1 MVLYFVVTVRKMAEM
16 SHGLGVNLP
25 LVQYEYSIIGTSV
38 NPNLEKHVSLP
49 FIISQPSKTS
59 LSPQLN
65 RTVLVGVTSVLRICA
80 MPNKCR
86 RKKDKHR
93 REQCSPNQQSTVV
106 GLYG

>member
-65 RTVLVGVTSVLRICA
+65 RTVLVGVTSVSVPCQTNAEGRRTSTGENNAARI
-80 MPNKCR
+80 NR
-86 RKKDKHR
+86 
-93 REQCSPNQQSTVV
+93 V
-106 GLYG
+106 L